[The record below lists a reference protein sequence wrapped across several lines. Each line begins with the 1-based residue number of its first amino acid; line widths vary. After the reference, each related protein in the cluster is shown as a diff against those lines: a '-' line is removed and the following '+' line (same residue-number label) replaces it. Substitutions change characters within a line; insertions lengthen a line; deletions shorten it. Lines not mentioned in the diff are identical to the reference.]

1 MIKPAKKPDWFS
13 VDHETAR
20 IVAATPTVIVGGT
33 VSAPTFE
40 IHRSMLPLIDTD
52 EAVRALA
59 THPPFLAE
67 ARWHLRD
74 ANTGPLGFKLKRTQ
88 HQAVDFIRTRRGT
101 LLGDEPRVGKTL
113 AAAYSH
119 EPSLGKLV
127 VVAPLMVR
135 EVWLSWLR
143 RIWPGEDIGVMVG
156 RDFKPEEAQKPIV
169 FGHYDVL
176 YGWQSG
182 DAIGT
187 LILDEAHWLMNP
199 RSRRTQAAVMLA
211 SRAQRVVAA
220 TGTPIWNLPTGLW
233 SVLGLVAPGGFGSY
247 HEFCR
252 RYAAPEVTAYGT
264 KYTGLSNGE
273 ELSQRL
279 TEVMIRRRWKDVQH
293 DLPPITRN
301 TIVVDLTMQQ
311 RRKLDIV
318 AESMRTSGATNT
330 AASLAR
336 YRDAL
341 SIAKLPATVAQVE
354 ACLQSGEPAVVW
366 TWHRDTA
373 EQLVEL
379 LTAGGHDALLMTGD
393 TPQNRRERIFEHW
406 KSLPNAA
413 LVVTMAVA
421 QVGIDLSHSHRPF
434 FAEIDYTPAMIAQAE
449 MRTFSPARA
458 MNVTYVVADHYVDRK
473 IVQAL
478 TRKLD
483 AAEPVDLGTGEGAIA
498 SIDAAFRGPADT
510 ADMERFMRDLLAG

>member
-1 MIKPAKKPDWFS
+1 
-13 VDHETAR
+13 
-20 IVAATPTVIVGGT
+20 
-33 VSAPTFE
+33 
-40 IHRSMLPLIDTD
+40 
-52 EAVRALA
+52 
-59 THPPFLAE
+59 
-67 ARWHLRD
+67 
-74 ANTGPLGFKLKRTQ
+74 
-88 HQAVDFIRTRRGT
+88 
-101 LLGDEPRVGKTL
+101 
-113 AAAYSH
+113 
-119 EPSLGKLV
+119 
-127 VVAPLMVR
+127 
-135 EVWLSWLR
+135 
-143 RIWPGEDIGVMVG
+143 
-156 RDFKPEEAQKPIV
+156 
-169 FGHYDVL
+169 
-176 YGWQSG
+176 
-182 DAIGT
+182 
-187 LILDEAHWLMNP
+187 
-199 RSRRTQAAVMLA
+199 
-211 SRAQRVVAA
+211 
-220 TGTPIWNLPTGLW
+220 
-233 SVLGLVAPGGFGSY
+233 
-247 HEFCR
+247 
-252 RYAAPEVTAYGT
+252 VTAYGT